1 MFIKMINHK
10 LLLYG
15 VILLLNLYNMEI
27 CINDWGAASSTFNIF
42 DGNSEVNLDEVIV
55 QRDPFGEEE
64 LPLPPIVPLSKYKKL
79 SRGSLSKVK
88 MQLNEE
94 IHSFKYKFK
103 QNVKSIKNN
112 RSQFINIK
120 IDEAKTSNSK
130 LSFLNFYNKMK
141 KR

>member
-1 MFIKMINHK
+1 MINHK

-15 VILLLNLYNMEI
+15 VILLLNLYNIEI
-27 CINDWGAASSTFNIF
+27 FINDLITAQANFSFNIF
-42 DGNSEVNLDEVIV
+42 DGNSEVHLDEVIV
-55 QRDPFGEEE
+55 QRGSFGEEE
-64 LPLPPIVPLSKYKKL
+64 LPSPPIVPLSKYKKL
-79 SRGSLSKVK
+79 SRGSLSRVK

-120 IDEAKTSNSK
+120 IDEAKASDSK
-130 LSFLNFYNKMK
+130 LSF
-141 KR
+141 